1 MKSKKMR
8 LQIGDVYLMSF
19 DGIGSEQRGVRPGVV
34 FQNNL
39 GNQTSPNII
48 ALPLSSWLKKTKM
61 PTHIV
66 LKADEYNL
74 VADSVVLCENPQRMS
89 KERIIKPIT
98 RLDEKAMKDIAIGS
112 ILSSSVIAFLSEQE
126 LLQAWDTARKLNGK
140 PA

>member
-1 MKSKKMR
+1 MKSEKIR

-48 ALPLSSWLKKTKM
+48 ALPLSSRLKKTNM

-89 KERIIKPIT
+89 KERIIRPIT
-98 RLDEKAMKDIAIGS
+98 RLDEKAMKDIAVGS

>member
-1 MKSKKMR
+1 MRNEKMR
-8 LQIGDVYLMSF
+8 LQIGDVCLMNF
-19 DGIGSEQRGVRPGVV
+19 DGVGSEQRGVRPGVV

-39 GNQTSPNII
+39 GNRTSPNII
-48 ALPLSSWLKKTKM
+48 ALPLSSKLKKTKM
-61 PTHIV
+61 HTHIV

-74 VADSVVLCENPQRMS
+74 VTDSVVLCENPQRMS

>member
-1 MKSKKMR
+1 MKSEKMR

-48 ALPLSSWLKKTKM
+48 ALPLSSRLKKTKM